1 MEIYEKNGQPSMEEI
16 LASIRRIIAEE
27 PIGSSPLIDLRA
39 RAKPALLASLID
51 EQSEFEL
58 PAIFRPSAHPA
69 PEKHTPL
76 FGRLTDAIRNA
87 SAAVVEVKQSRALE
101 EPYAEPHAVS
111 PSQAAIVQGWTPPN
125 EGPLPHHDFELS
137 SLSIPRDDPQFAQPH
152 EQQRPDLGYAPQQA
166 APSQG
171 LPNQAFQSQPFQS
184 QPFQNQGGPPA
195 AEPNSVAGTV
205 SEWWNGRQPSPA
217 APAAAPSDD
226 VKRVMVPFKDTR
238 MVMMGTAVPASAIE
252 SQPPHAALPAGEAVA
267 GPAAPVDFGSIVP
280 ARMMTPVMPQTDTR
294 GWPEPAPPPVA
305 PFPKMEAELY
315 RTSGPASESHPRRAD
330 EVYASETA
338 RELVAQQM
346 PVPAPHAQ
354 QAASGGV
361 EDATADLLRPML
373 RQWLAENMPRMV
385 EKALHIEVA
394 ESVRTG
400 KKPGAV

>member
-1 MEIYEKNGQPSMEEI
+1 MEVYEKNGQPSMEEI

-51 EQSEFEL
+51 EQAEFEL

-101 EPYAEPHAVS
+101 EPYSEPLATA
-111 PSQAAIVQGWTPPN
+111 PTQAAIVQGWTIPN
-125 EGPLPHHDFELS
+125 EVPAPHHDLELS
-137 SLSIPRDDPQFAQPH
+137 SLSIPRDDLQIAPPY
-152 EQQRPDLGYAPQQA
+152 EQQHPELGYAPQQA
-166 APSQG
+166 APSQL
-171 LPNQAFQSQPFQS
+171 LPNQAYQNQAFQSQ
-184 QPFQNQGGPPA
+184 GAPPA
-195 AEPNSVAGTV
+195 AEPNSVAGAV
-205 SEWWNGRQPSPA
+205 SEWWNGRQQSPA
-217 APAAAPSDD
+217 AAPAPSDD

-238 MVMMGTAVPASAIE
+238 MVMMGTAGPAPASD
-252 SQPPHAALPAGEAVA
+252 QPVPPAAHAAGKAAA
-267 GPAAPVDFGSIVP
+267 GPAMPVDFGSIVP
-280 ARMMTPVMPQTDTR
+280 ARLMTPVMPHTDTK
-294 GWPEPAPPPVA
+294 GWPETAPPQGA
-305 PFPKMEAELY
+305 PFPTMEAELF
-315 RTSGPASESHPRRAD
+315 RTPGPASEQHLRRVDDTHAG
-330 EVYASETA
+330 AGA
-338 RELVAQQM
+338 REFAAQPM
-346 PVPAPHAQ
+346 PAPPS
-354 QAASGGV
+354 QALQPASDGV